1 MNSHYINEPKK
12 TKEQLIAARD
22 AWLAQYQKIR
32 APDKFKTVPNVPTVQ
47 PKTGSDTLKGAP
59 LPIVPPL
66 AIPRNIYNNRRQ
78 DTNLDA
84 APNPEP
90 QTQQA
95 TLNTPSSSTS
105 LLDDFYPTAPAEDDV
120 RPADTRMVLR
130 DTPRIDYSARSFN
143 PPWSFNSR
151 ISDPQS
157 SQSYDNAMSVYQAP
171 DRISRANQISDSN
184 ERAMQY
190 EINKQIIENNI
201 DDILQD
207 LEGITNDYGDA
218 INIHTL
224 ASQNKSFANE
234 LQAFRTKHGS
244 TDTQAIINNNT
255 LAYQNKMANF
265 DPFVSS
271 DKNAANNLA
280 NIQEMKALAEVD
292 GPESTRTYAEATV
305 DVFRTAAQKSFDAIT
320 NPYALMGASILA
332 PYPINAAVQYF
343 GALPRTSLI
352 YNLQKLLTF
361 GFQLVD
367 DIRQDSAQETADAET
382 AKAEAFK
389 DFWKNDKMEV
399 EPPTRFY
406 KSDEQAPSLV
416 ISADT
421 KKDMLQGS
429 YYKEKASKLAYINT
443 AITNLLR
450 GSERDRDIDDA
461 LDTHMEYQEAK
472 ILQAEPN
479 SATAKKI
486 EGEKNPNNQR
496 LAINYETGQ
505 FINKIKMSGAQIF
518 ASSDGAT
525 RIGEMSREE
534 YEEEINNIITS
545 VEEAFNI
552 PISHAMGTNDA
563 QNVQYDKQQY
573 IKNMA
578 FSTMSV
584 VAQTVVS
591 RAQRTP
597 LVGGPQA
604 TAADSQS
611 TLNLYL
617 QTLKQV
623 ATWFINNQNAIR
635 DTAQLLGMVVGWV
648 FRQYGINLDTSFSQQ
663 KMPGETLLKKTIGT
677 IVGRGIG
684 DHRQLKDV
692 LLQYK
697 TYLNNNMPKQTKST
711 IITKILDHFDTLPEY
726 KTGGLMKKDTR
737 GCGVCGGKNDLMV
750 HAMDADDITCN
761 SCLTRNSMTGGRFT
775 KREVDIIPEDRS
787 TNTSHISNSKQNKI
801 NKYLDDLES
810 TTPSTM
816 MEEFDRSAPIDKRFL
831 TRMSQDF
838 IINRPYD
845 SPRFDSKDLDRLT
858 YLLGLSEHAPETMTT
873 SQRVNMEALSINH
886 LERNG
891 DPKAAFPNFNKLDT
905 FSNIKE
911 QLTTNPGI
919 LKRLIS

>member
-32 APDKFKTVPNVPTVQ
+32 APDKFKTVPNVATVQ

-66 AIPRNIYNNRRQ
+66 AIPRTIYNNKRQ

-95 TLNTPSSSTS
+95 TLNTPS
-105 LLDDFYPTAPAEDDV
+105 LLDDFYPTAPPEDDV
-120 RPADTRMVLR
+120 RPTDTRMVLR

-157 SQSYDNAMSVYQAP
+157 SQSYDNAMVVYQAP
-171 DRISRANQISDSN
+171 DRISRANQISASN

-190 EINKQIIENNI
+190 EINKQTVENNI

-244 TDTQAIINNNT
+244 TDTQAIINNNS
-255 LAYQNKMANF
+255 LAYQNKLANF

-271 DKNAANNLA
+271 EKNASNNLA
-280 NIQEMKALAEVD
+280 NIEEMKALARVD
-292 GPESTRTYAEATV
+292 GPESTRTYAEAIV
-305 DVFRTAAQKSFDAIT
+305 DTFRTAAQKSFDAIT
-320 NPYALMGASILA
+320 NPYALMGAAVLA
-332 PYPINAAVQYF
+332 PYPLNAAVQYF
-343 GALPRTSLI
+343 AGLPRTSLI
-352 YNLQKLLTF
+352 FNLQKLLTF

-367 DIRQDSAQETADAET
+367 DIRTDSAQEAADAKA
-382 AKAEAFK
+382 AKVAAFK
-389 DFWKNDKMEV
+389 DDQMEV
-399 EPPTRFY
+399 ET
-406 KSDEQAPSLV
+406 SLV

-421 KKDMLQGS
+421 KKDMMQDS
-429 YYKEKASKLAYINT
+429 YYKEKASKLQYVTTTILD
-443 AITNLLR
+443 LLL
-450 GSERDRDIDDA
+450 GSEKERAIDDM
-461 LDTHMEYQEAK
+461 LDAHMEYQEAK

-496 LAINYETGQ
+496 LAINYETEQ
-505 FINKIKMSGAQIF
+505 FINKIKMSGAQIYKN
-518 ASSDGAT
+518 SDDGEQ
-525 RIGEMSREE
+525 IGQRSREE
-534 YEEEINNIITS
+534 YEEEINGIIRS

-552 PISHAMGTNDA
+552 PISHAMGTDDA

-597 LVGGPQA
+597 LIGGPQA
-604 TAADSQS
+604 VAADSQ
-611 TLNLYL
+611 TTQNLYL
-617 QTLKQV
+617 QTLKEV
-623 ATWFINNQNAIR
+623 AVWFITNFGALQSAYNGE
-635 DTAQLLGMVVGWV
+635 TAQLLGVVVGWV
-648 FRQYGINLDTSFSQQ
+648 FKKYNINLDTSFSQQ
-663 KMPGETLLKKTIGT
+663 KMPGETLLKKTIGA

-697 TYLNNNMPKQTKST
+697 THLNNNMPKQTKST

-737 GCGVCGGKNDLMV
+737 GCGVCGGKNELMV
-750 HAMDADDITCN
+750 HTMDADDITCN
-761 SCLTRNSMTGGRFT
+761 NCLTKNSMTGGRFT
-775 KREVDIIPEDRS
+775 KREVDIIPEEKS
-787 TNTSHISNSKQNKI
+787 TNMSHINNSKQNKI

-810 TTPSTM
+810 STPSTM

-886 LERNG
+886 LEKNG